1 MKNSLFLSSKTLS
14 SYISLITKSKLTIR
28 LPLAIF
34 GLIGTIGLSATGV
47 SAAAINLN
55 TWTAEG
61 EGEWIVD
68 QAGTSVLQT
77 INGLPTFFVSDFAAK
92 GLDLS
97 GNLKVEPGGWD
108 DDFIGFAL
116 GFNPGDRTNSNADFL
131 LIDWKKA
138 NQSDY
143 LGLTGLPVS
152 RAGLAVSRVTGV
164 TDDFESWTHVD
175 SAGTSGIITELARA
189 TNLGNVGWNYGQDY
203 GIKFNFTDTNLKV
216 YMNDSLELDV
226 NGDFSKING
235 NFAFYNHSQENVR
248 YSGFQSNPLP
258 PENVPEPITGLVVAA
273 GMSGA
278 ALRRIRKSKKS

>member
-1 MKNSLFLSSKTLS
+1 MKTSLFLSLKT
-14 SYISLITKSKLTIR
+14 

-34 GLIGTIGLSATGV
+34 GLMGTISLSATGV

-61 EGEWIVD
+61 QSEWIVD
-68 QAGTSVLQT
+68 EAGTSVLQT
-77 INGLPTFFVSDFAAK
+77 INGSPTFFTSDFAAK

-97 GNLKVEPGGWD
+97 GNIKVEPGGWD

-116 GFNPGDRTNSNADFL
+116 GFNPGDKTNSTADFL

-143 LGLTGLPVS
+143 LGLGV
-152 RAGLAVSRVTGV
+152 AGLAVSRVTGV
-164 TDDFESWTHVD
+164 TDAFEYWTHAD
-175 SAGTSGIITELARA
+175 SAGTSGKISELARA
-189 TNLGNVGWNYGQDY
+189 TNLGNMGWNYGQDY

-216 YMNDSLELDV
+216 YLNDSLELDV
-226 NGDFSKING
+226 NGDFSNING

-258 PENVPEPITGLVVAA
+258 PEDVPEPITGLVVAA
-273 GMSGA
+273 GMGGA
-278 ALRRIRKSKKS
+278 ALRRIRKPKKSQ

>member
-1 MKNSLFLSSKTLS
+1 MNNYLFISSKSLS
-14 SYISLITKSKLTIR
+14 NFVSLITKYKLTIR
-28 LPLAIF
+28 LPLAIA

-61 EGEWIVD
+61 HGNWIVD
-68 QAGTSVLQT
+68 EAGTSVLQT
-77 INGLPTFFVSDFAAK
+77 INGYPTFFVSDFAAK
-92 GLDLS
+92 GLKLS
-97 GNLKVEPGGWD
+97 GNIKVGGWD

-116 GFNPGDRTNSNADFL
+116 GFNPGGQTNNNADFL
-131 LIDWKKA
+131 LVDWKKA

-143 LGLTGLPVS
+143 LGLGV
-152 RAGLAVSRVTGV
+152 AGLAVSRVTGV
-164 TDDFESWTHVD
+164 TNDLEYWTHAD
-175 SAGTSGIITELARA
+175 SAGTSGKITELARA

-226 NGDFSKING
+226 NGDFSNING

-258 PENVPEPITGLVVAA
+258 PEDVPEPITGLVLAA
-273 GMSGA
+273 GMGGA
-278 ALRRIRKSKKS
+278 ALRRIKKSKNT